1 MIAKKEYD
9 QQVTEWK
16 KMSGEVGGG
25 IKIQLSN
32 YWNWLKKEC
41 NLRNWTI
48 QICDCIDLDSS
59 SCWTFLNI
67 NNSAKIYYK
76 IYFI

>member
-1 MIAKKEYD
+1 MIAEKECD

-16 KMSGEVGGG
+16 KMSGEVGGGG

-41 NLRNWTI
+41 NLRNLTI

-59 SCWTFLNI
+59 SCWTF
-67 NNSAKIYYK
+67 
-76 IYFI
+76 